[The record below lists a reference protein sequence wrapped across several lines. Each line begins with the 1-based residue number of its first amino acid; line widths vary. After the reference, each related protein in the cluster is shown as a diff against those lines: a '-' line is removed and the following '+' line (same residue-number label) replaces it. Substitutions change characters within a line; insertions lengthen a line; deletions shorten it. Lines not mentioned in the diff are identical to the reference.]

1 MIIYIM
7 LYHAVHCDTSTILYC
22 KYIVYITG
30 TAGLMRHGRVLCVCF
45 SDPSQSCVLIE
56 RSHMQQRR
64 RTAGSFVTFS
74 EEWPGHNP
82 AVTWRCL
89 LWARELSTACSGRC
103 KRSAPSTATA
113 LRKASKPVLPQ
124 SAPGLMEGVWEVAQP
139 EAQCEAVGQVN
150 LIGVA
155 VPRRVGLDL
164 VWVAAGN
171 RPAHFRHK
179 RVCKS
184 TCWSSTLRGLAG
196 LGAHLSLSIF
206 SFSASSSL
214 HCSSPSR
221 SRCATHHAAVNI
233 VWPYGTARGAAKG

>member
-1 MIIYIM
+1 
-7 LYHAVHCDTSTILYC
+7 
-22 KYIVYITG
+22 
-30 TAGLMRHGRVLCVCF
+30 MRV
-45 SDPSQSCVLIE
+45 DE
-56 RSHMQQRR
+56 RSHMMQQRR

-74 EEWPGHNP
+74 EEYQVTPSRHMALL
-82 AVTWRCL
+82 AV
-89 LWARELSTACSGRC
+89 ARELSTACSGRC

-124 SAPGLMEGVWEVAQP
+124 SAPGLMEGVWELAQP

>member
-1 MIIYIM
+1 
-7 LYHAVHCDTSTILYC
+7 
-22 KYIVYITG
+22 
-30 TAGLMRHGRVLCVCF
+30 MRHGRVPCVCF
-45 SDPSQSCVLIE
+45 SDPSQSCVLMKEAICSRGDAQQLLLSPFRKSG
-56 RSHMQQRR
+56 RSH
-64 RTAGSFVTFS
+64 
-74 EEWPGHNP
+74 P

-89 LWARELSTACSGRC
+89 LWRVSCPQHVPGRC

-124 SAPGLMEGVWEVAQP
+124 SAPGLMEDVWELAQP
-139 EAQCEAVGQVN
+139 EAQCDADVN

-184 TCWSSTLRGLAG
+184 TCWSSTLRGLA
-196 LGAHLSLSIF
+196 SLSR
-206 SFSASSSL
+206 SAL
-214 HCSSPSR
+214 SR
-221 SRCATHHAAVNI
+221 PQAVSTVHHQV
-233 VWPYGTARGAAKG
+233 ARVVPLIMRQ

>member
-1 MIIYIM
+1 
-7 LYHAVHCDTSTILYC
+7 
-22 KYIVYITG
+22 
-30 TAGLMRHGRVLCVCF
+30 MRV
-45 SDPSQSCVLIE
+45 DE
-56 RSHMQQRR
+56 RSHMMQQRR

-74 EEWPGHNP
+74 EECQVTPSRHMALL
-82 AVTWRCL
+82 AV
-89 LWARELSTACSGRC
+89 ARELSTACSGRC

-124 SAPGLMEGVWEVAQP
+124 SAPGLMEGVWELAQP

-206 SFSASSSL
+206 AFSASSSL

>member
-1 MIIYIM
+1 MITYIM

-30 TAGLMRHGRVLCVCF
+30 TAGLMRHGRVLCVCS
-45 SDPSQSCVLIE
+45 SDPSQSCVLMKEAICSRGDAQQVLLSPFRKSA
-56 RSHMQQRR
+56 RSH
-64 RTAGSFVTFS
+64 
-74 EEWPGHNP
+74 P

-89 LWARELSTACSGRC
+89 LWRVSCPQHVLAGANDQHLQPLRPSGKPRSLYCLS
-103 KRSAPSTATA
+103 
-113 LRKASKPVLPQ
+113 LL
-124 SAPGLMEGVWEVAQP
+124 PGLMEGVWEVAQP